1 MLPTLLG
8 FIGGVMYTDS
18 ERGRWAQGVV
28 FTGAGV
34 SVFCWR
40 ESNKMDFLK
49 RAGFGIAGMTIGFL
63 IKNNL
68 R

>member
-1 MLPTLLG
+1 MLPALLG
-8 FIGGVMYTDS
+8 FVGGMMYTDS

-28 FTGAGV
+28 FTGAGI

-40 ESNKMDFLK
+40 GSNKMDFLK
-49 RAGFGIAGMTIGFL
+49 RAGFGIAGAAIGFL

>member
-1 MLPTLLG
+1 MLPALLG
-8 FIGGVMYTDS
+8 FVGGSMYTDS
-18 ERGRWAQGVV
+18 ERGRWAQGAV
-28 FTGAGV
+28 FAGAGV

-40 ESNKMDFLK
+40 GSNKIDILK
-49 RAGFGIAGMTIGFL
+49 RAGFGIVGAAIGFL

>member
-1 MLPTLLG
+1 MLPALLG
-8 FIGGVMYTDS
+8 FVGGAMYTDS

-28 FTGAGV
+28 FTGVGV
-34 SVFCWR
+34 SVFCWKGSKTR
-40 ESNKMDFLK
+40 DIL
-49 RAGFGIAGMTIGFL
+49 RHAGFGIAGMTIGFL

>member
-1 MLPTLLG
+1 MLPALLG
-8 FIGGVMYTDS
+8 FVGGAMYTDS

-28 FTGAGV
+28 FTGVGV

-40 ESNKMDFLK
+40 GSSKIDILK
-49 RAGFGIAGMTIGFL
+49 RAGFGFAGAAIGFL